1 MLGASVDFFLKL
13 FRSALVTGE
22 TTASSY
28 CCSRLNASTSCTG
41 LQTLQLMSPLC
52 TPLRRS
58 LLVFGLPG
66 NPVSSL
72 VTFHLAVVPCLRKME
87 GWQVGGMPNTS

>member
-1 MLGASVDFFLKL
+1 LRKQLSNWFSMATVPTPTCAAAAAAAAVAACF
-13 FRSALVTGE
+13 
-22 TTASSY
+22 Y
-28 CCSRLNASTSCTG
+28 C
-41 LQTLQLMSPLC
+41 
-52 TPLRRS
+52 RRS

-87 GWQVGGMPNTS
+87 GWQVRQLGSAAWLLLSCSAGR